1 MFTNP
6 TIFSTDILK
15 NSTIVSIFLEKK
27 SITEIILSMQKTPPE
42 IRILSEDVANRIAAG
57 EVIDR
62 PASAVKE
69 LVENAIDAGATRIEI
84 EFSHGGKSFLKV
96 RDNGCGMT
104 REQALMSLE
113 PHATSKIKSADDIF
127 EIGSF
132 GFRGE
137 AIPSIASI
145 CKFTMRTRPV
155 SADTGTQVEIYAGE
169 IKDVRECGMPCGTEI
184 LVENI
189 FCSVPARRKFLKS
202 DNVEASHIIKLCRLY
217 ALSLPNIAITLI
229 ENSRVVFRSE
239 GGLNIL
245 ERIAKISGIGVDTAR
260 KLIEIPPCEAGEM
273 KVSGAIIAPPE
284 SFTTSRNI
292 CAFINSRPV
301 DSRTVYSA
309 LKEAYEGR
317 LEKGR
322 YAGAY
327 IFLEIPPRDVDVN
340 VHPAKR
346 EVRLRNEFAVREF
359 LCAAISRALAKYG
372 AESAYRDNSSNGFP
386 DQQVPLSKPKPPETP
401 ARFLPVPSVF
411 PPRRQF
417 GHGSKD
423 GQISAEFKS
432 SKEFSSALGAIE
444 KKISI
449 KKPPEITCSA
459 KSETQVGGWKFL
471 AIARRKYALFET
483 DKAVVIMSL
492 SGAAKRIEFNE
503 ITASKE
509 APASQRILIPNTV
522 KFERGDAEYFKL
534 NIDSFEK
541 CGFEIEE
548 FGTNCYRIS
557 AIPDWLEL
565 SQAET
570 FVRDFVELAR
580 EESTG
585 LKKKALDSASFAKI
599 AVQKISIPES
609 YLTPHGA
616 ICVLKKL
623 LNTHDNITA
632 PDGSPIFREIPFS
645 SIMK

>member
-1 MFTNP
+1 M
-6 TIFSTDILK
+6 
-15 NSTIVSIFLEKK
+15 
-27 SITEIILSMQKTPPE
+27 
-42 IRILSEDVANRIAAG
+42 
-57 EVIDR
+57 
-62 PASAVKE
+62 
-69 LVENAIDAGATRIEI
+69 
-84 EFSHGGKSFLKV
+84 
-96 RDNGCGMT
+96 
-104 REQALMSLE
+104 
-113 PHATSKIKSADDIF
+113 
-127 EIGSF
+127 
-132 GFRGE
+132 
-137 AIPSIASI
+137 
-145 CKFTMRTRPV
+145 
-155 SADTGTQVEIYAGE
+155 
-169 IKDVRECGMPCGTEI
+169 
-184 LVENI
+184 
-189 FCSVPARRKFLKS
+189 
-202 DNVEASHIIKLCRLY
+202 
-217 ALSLPNIAITLI
+217 
-229 ENSRVVFRSE
+229 
-239 GGLNIL
+239 
-245 ERIAKISGIGVDTAR
+245 
-260 KLIEIPPCEAGEM
+260 
-273 KVSGAIIAPPE
+273 
-284 SFTTSRNI
+284 
-292 CAFINSRPV
+292 

-459 KSETQVGGWKFL
+459 KSETQVDGWKFL

-503 ITASKE
+503 ITESKE

-580 EESTG
+580 DESTG

>member
-1 MFTNP
+1 MSK
-6 TIFSTDILK
+6 IRL
-15 NSTIVSIFLEKK
+15 
-27 SITEIILSMQKTPPE
+27 LSDE
-42 IRILSEDVANRIAAG
+42 VCNRIAAG
-57 EVIDR
+57 EGVER
-62 PASAVKE
+62 PASVVKE
-69 LVENAIDAGATRIEI
+69 WIENSLDAGATKIVVEADQ
-84 EFSHGGKSFLKV
+84 GGRKCIRV
-96 RDNGCGMT
+96 VDDGEGMDRDD
-104 REQALMSLE
+104 ALLCLD

-359 LCAAISRALAKYG
+359 LCAAISRA
-372 AESAYRDNSSNGFP
+372 D
-386 DQQVPLSKPKPPETP
+386 
-401 ARFLPVPSVF
+401 SV
-411 PPRRQF
+411 Q
-417 GHGSKD
+417 
-423 GQISAEFKS
+423 
-432 SKEFSSALGAIE
+432 
-444 KKISI
+444 
-449 KKPPEITCSA
+449 
-459 KSETQVGGWKFL
+459 
-471 AIARRKYALFET
+471 
-483 DKAVVIMSL
+483 
-492 SGAAKRIEFNE
+492 
-503 ITASKE
+503 
-509 APASQRILIPNTV
+509 
-522 KFERGDAEYFKL
+522 
-534 NIDSFEK
+534 
-541 CGFEIEE
+541 
-548 FGTNCYRIS
+548 
-557 AIPDWLEL
+557 
-565 SQAET
+565 
-570 FVRDFVELAR
+570 
-580 EESTG
+580 
-585 LKKKALDSASFAKI
+585 
-599 AVQKISIPES
+599 
-609 YLTPHGA
+609 
-616 ICVLKKL
+616 
-623 LNTHDNITA
+623 
-632 PDGSPIFREIPFS
+632 
-645 SIMK
+645 